1 MKLNYAPIL
10 IIEDDPNDVVL
21 VQRALRRGQID
32 IETRVVSSVPQARD
46 YLSGA
51 GDFADREKSP
61 LPLIILLDLK
71 MPGGSGIELLRWIRA
86 QPLLRRIPVI
96 VLSSSRE
103 TVDVDDAYDAGCNS
117 YLVKPVA
124 FDALQTMLTTL
135 GHYWLNFNTAARLPG
150 GTSASGARRT
160 AGA

>member
-10 IIEDDPNDVVL
+10 LIEDDPNDVVL

-32 IETRVVSSVPQARD
+32 IETRVASSVPQARD
-46 YLSGA
+46 YLAGA
-51 GDFADREKSP
+51 GEYADREQHP
-61 LPLIILLDLK
+61 LPLIMLLDLK
-71 MPGGSGIELLRWIRA
+71 MPGGNGVELLRWIRA
-86 QPLLRRIPVI
+86 RPELRRIPVI

-103 TVDVDDAYDAGCNS
+103 SADVDDAYDAGCNS

-135 GHYWLNFNTAARLPG
+135 GHYWLNFNTAARLP
-150 GTSASGARRT
+150 SAGGARRS